1 MKASITLEELKAQNI
16 ILHARTVRKTTGE
29 KEGMTLELALNGCT
43 SECLQAASEIMV
55 AVAIQ
60 TAMKDIA
67 VQTAMEDGKL
77 NPLTLIV
84 NAMIIER
91 NFKKALLSRA
101 EEAGMMGAEGDEHA
115 RHQ

>member
-16 ILHARTVRKTTGE
+16 ILHTRTIRETKGE
-29 KEGMTLELALNGCT
+29 EEGMSLELALNGCT

-60 TAMKDIA
+60 TAM
-67 VQTAMEDGKL
+67 EDGKL
-77 NPLTLIV
+77 NPLALVV
-84 NAMIIER
+84 NAMMIER
-91 NFKKALLSRA
+91 NFKRALLDRA
-101 EEAGMMGAEGDEHA
+101 KEAGMMGAEGDEHA

>member
-1 MKASITLEELKAQNI
+1 MKASISLEELKAQNI
-16 ILHARTVRKTTGE
+16 ILHARTVRETKGE
-29 KEGMTLELALNGCT
+29 EEGMTLELALNGCT

-55 AVAIQ
+55 AVA
-60 TAMKDIA
+60 

-84 NAMIIER
+84 NAMMIEC